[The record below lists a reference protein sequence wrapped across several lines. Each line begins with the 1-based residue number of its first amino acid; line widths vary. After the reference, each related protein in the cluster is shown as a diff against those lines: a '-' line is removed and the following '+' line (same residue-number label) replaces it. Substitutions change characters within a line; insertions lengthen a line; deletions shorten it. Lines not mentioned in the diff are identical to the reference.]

1 MSPLNMKRLV
11 VIVLSQILGFGLG
24 YLIITVGFDL
34 LPLISS
40 IQTPQG
46 VTIEEYGIIYFLVTA
61 VPLGIIVMIWL
72 DKFMDTQILPD

>member
-1 MSPLNMKRLV
+1 MSPLNVKRLI

-24 YLIITVGFDL
+24 FLIITVGFNA